1 MTRTEDAA
9 ILVLNAGSSSVKF
22 ALFRADTLEPLCRG
36 GIEGI
41 GSAARFGGAAGA
53 KAHLFDGAVLPEGSR
68 HEAATHW
75 LLDRLRCADHL
86 DLRAAGHRVVHG
98 GPDFSAPVVIDD
110 DVMTSLEGLIPL
122 APAHQPHNLAAIRA
136 VAKAWP
142 DLPQLACFDTA
153 FHRSMPRLAQ
163 LFAIPHALT
172 DQGLIRYG
180 FHGLSY
186 QHIADVL
193 PDIAGDVAQGRVIV
207 AHLGHG
213 ASLCAMR
220 EGRSI
225 ATTMGFTALDGLMM
239 GMRCGAIDAGL
250 VLYLIEQR
258 GMTPAEVSEILNRR
272 SGLLGVSG
280 ISNDARTL
288 LASEEPRATEA
299 LDLFAYRVVR
309 EAGSM
314 MAALGGLDA
323 FVFTAGIGE
332 RSARIRSAI
341 AQGLAWTGIRLDE
354 DRNAA
359 NTVRISADGATIP
372 VYVIPADEELPI
384 ARSVGSQVLSA

>member
-1 MTRTEDAA
+1 
-9 ILVLNAGSSSVKF
+9 
-22 ALFRADTLEPLCRG
+22 
-36 GIEGI
+36 
-41 GSAARFGGAAGA
+41 
-53 KAHLFDGAVLPEGSR
+53 
-68 HEAATHW
+68 
-75 LLDRLRCADHL
+75 
-86 DLRAAGHRVVHG
+86 
-98 GPDFSAPVVIDD
+98 
-110 DVMTSLEGLIPL
+110 
-122 APAHQPHNLAAIRA
+122 
-136 VAKAWP
+136 
-142 DLPQLACFDTA
+142 
-153 FHRSMPRLAQ
+153 
-163 LFAIPHALT
+163 
-172 DQGLIRYG
+172 
-180 FHGLSY
+180 
-186 QHIADVL
+186 
-193 PDIAGDVAQGRVIV
+193 
-207 AHLGHG
+207 
-213 ASLCAMR
+213 
-220 EGRSI
+220 
-225 ATTMGFTALDGLMM
+225 MGFTALDGLMM